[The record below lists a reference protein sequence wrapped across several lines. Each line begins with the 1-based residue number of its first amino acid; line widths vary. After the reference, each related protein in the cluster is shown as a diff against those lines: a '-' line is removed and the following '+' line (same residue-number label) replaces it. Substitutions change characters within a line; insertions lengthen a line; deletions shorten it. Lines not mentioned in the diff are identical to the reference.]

1 MCGYERAAGFLST
14 LSLRRA
20 TALSATSKT
29 STRHFYPRS
38 PCGERR
44 KFGFTH
50 TAQELFLSTL
60 SLRRAT
66 LRRSASIWLERYF
79 YPRSPCGERL
89 CTPHSAAPW
98 QGISIH
104 ALLAES
110 DQRCPALPT
119 SAPGIS
125 IHALL
130 AESDSFFG
138 RFAVDP
144 SYFYP
149 RSPCGERQKLI
160 DKSCQF
166 NGFLSTL
173 SLRRATDWPPV
184 RDVIQWISIHALLA
198 ESDVFSF
205 CFSVFDFLFLSTLS
219 LRRATAL

>member
-66 LRRSASIWLERYF
+66 PSPHRTGARPRYF

-89 CTPHSAAPW
+89 N
-98 QGISIH
+98 
-104 ALLAES
+104 
-110 DQRCPALPT
+110 
-119 SAPGIS
+119 
-125 IHALL
+125 
-130 AESDSFFG
+130 
-138 RFAVDP
+138 
-144 SYFYP
+144 
-149 RSPCGERQKLI
+149 PCARLDNKI
-160 DKSCQF
+160 Y
-166 NGFLSTL
+166 
-173 SLRRATDWPPV
+173 
-184 RDVIQWISIHALLA
+184 
-198 ESDVFSF
+198 
-205 CFSVFDFLFLSTLS
+205 LFLSTLS
-219 LRRATAL
+219 LRRATADAPPVGTDCADFYPRSPCGERLSYILFHFLPYNISIHALLAESDSEDKQLEEVSEYFYPRSPCGERPKISTNDLPALRISIHALLAESDCLACLLGIG